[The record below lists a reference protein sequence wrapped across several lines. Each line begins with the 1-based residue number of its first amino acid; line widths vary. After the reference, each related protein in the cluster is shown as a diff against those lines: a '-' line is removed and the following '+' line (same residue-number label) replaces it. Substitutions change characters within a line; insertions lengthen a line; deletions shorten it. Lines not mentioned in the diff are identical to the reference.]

1 MSFLRIVPV
10 MMWLLS
16 IIAAFPSTTQADRK
30 GRVMAKSSKP
40 MTMRSGSISEP
51 KSYSLTIKKTE
62 QGLLLYAERRLT
74 KDDHRV
80 EVGYLAYDP
89 DKEASELRIVS
100 EPGPGC
106 HWKTRSGTGH
116 TRYLSILEIEHL
128 QIPAGAMAGWELREQ
143 DGKLLVA
150 KPDSD
155 AYKQSKWVGTYVEY
169 DNLDDG
175 K

>member
-1 MSFLRIVPV
+1 MKFPLHCGLLLACLFLSVT
-10 MMWLLS
+10 
-16 IIAAFPSTTQADRK
+16 AQAWDRK
-30 GRVMAKSSKP
+30 GRVMQRSSKP
-40 MTMRSGSISEP
+40 MTMRSSGITEL
-51 KSYSLTIKKTE
+51 KSYSLSIKKSE
-62 QGLLLYAERRLT
+62 QGLLLYAERRLSM
-74 KDDHRV
+74 DDHRV
-80 EVGYLAYDP
+80 EVGYLAYNP
-89 DKEASELRIVS
+89 DKEATELRIVS

-106 HWKTRSGTGH
+106 HWKTRSGMGQ

-155 AYKQSKWVGTYVEY
+155 SYKQSAWVGSIVEY

>member
-1 MSFLRIVPV
+1 MYRIALSV
-10 MMWLLS
+10 MVVLLAGMFVS
-16 IIAAFPSTTQADRK
+16 SAESWDRK
-30 GRVMAKSSKP
+30 GRVMQRSAKP
-40 MTMRSGSISEP
+40 MTMQFGKVSEP

-62 QGLLLYAERRLT
+62 QGLVLYAERRLT

-89 DKEASELRIVS
+89 DKEDAGLRIVP
-100 EPGPGC
+100 EPGSGC
-106 HWKTRSGTGH
+106 YWKTRSGKGN

-128 QIPAGAMAGWELREQ
+128 QISAGAMSGWELREK

-155 AYKQSKWVGTYVEY
+155 TYKQSAWVGTFVEY